1 MDIIEI
7 SYMWLVSIFL
17 SFLLLTGCSKRHKEP
32 VIYTQLLMG
41 TIVEISVWGDEG
53 KIVNEGFT
61 EIKRIDNKFSFFKED
76 SEISKLNNSEM
87 KNINDLSEEC
97 KYLLEEADKYSI
109 LTDGAFDVNY
119 RPDRKYDLGGI
130 AKGYAVDRTVQ
141 IFKDKGIERAMI
153 NIGGNLYLL
162 GYPEGKESW
171 DVGIKDPLKTDRL
184 IGKLTLDKNQSV
196 ATSGNYERP
205 GHLVN
210 PKGDPIDDSL
220 LSVTITAE
228 TGLEADVLST
238 GVFILGKE
246 KGIELIEEQEGV
258 EGVIVDE
265 EGVWVSSELED
276 KYESLY

>member
-97 KYLLEEADKYSI
+97 KYLFHSI
-109 LTDGAFDVNY
+109 
-119 RPDRKYDLGGI
+119 
-130 AKGYAVDRTVQ
+130 
-141 IFKDKGIERAMI
+141 
-153 NIGGNLYLL
+153 
-162 GYPEGKESW
+162 
-171 DVGIKDPLKTDRL
+171 
-184 IGKLTLDKNQSV
+184 
-196 ATSGNYERP
+196 
-205 GHLVN
+205 
-210 PKGDPIDDSL
+210 
-220 LSVTITAE
+220 
-228 TGLEADVLST
+228 
-238 GVFILGKE
+238 
-246 KGIELIEEQEGV
+246 
-258 EGVIVDE
+258 
-265 EGVWVSSELED
+265 
-276 KYESLY
+276 